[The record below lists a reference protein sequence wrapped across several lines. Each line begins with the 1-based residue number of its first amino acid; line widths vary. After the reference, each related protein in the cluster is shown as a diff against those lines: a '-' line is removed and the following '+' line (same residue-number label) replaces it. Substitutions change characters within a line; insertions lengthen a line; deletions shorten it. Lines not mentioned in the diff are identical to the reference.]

1 MSVIHN
7 LNRRSL
13 AGFLLVLSIS
23 SLIFVSLPARAF
35 AAPTGPNFDHV
46 FTPNVADS
54 TGKTFT
60 TSQPLTVLPASTGG
74 SVPALIGWGGV
85 GIGESMSDI
94 QTEMMTLNQLG
105 YNIVRVAFEPT
116 CTTPPD
122 SGILGRYDA
131 AKLGQVID
139 LAKQYSLW
147 IIVDYHGYTDLE
159 TSSSEQC
166 WLGFWKSLV
175 GNFTSSYSQIIWE
188 GLNEPHMIN
197 NADVAGL
204 SSAYQALINEV
215 RALGDTH
222 WIVLQSMCSAS
233 CGFSDSNMAAGYP
246 IVTDP
251 LGNLSQGGRI
261 FISLHS
267 YMGYQWYSSSWN
279 NATAETLAQEFH
291 NAVVTGMKTT
301 GWPALNTEG
310 GTSTGSQVPPDEVL
324 SGSAGYSVVSFHFAQ
339 TLTNLYDANAPQ
351 RINWVWWVAGSW
363 TNTPGAGTLGSLQCN
378 NNPIGWGCLLAFAP
392 LGPPIPDFTIS
403 ATSPRAVNTGQS
415 ATVTITIASLYG
427 FTGTV
432 PLSDKVPPGLACSSI
447 SPGTLL
453 GSGTATVSCSANMRG
468 TYTLTL
474 TGTSG
479 PLTHSALATFAVNQ
493 ADFTVTAASPAT
505 VNPGQSST
513 ATITVNALN
522 GFYGTIALTDTV
534 PNGLNCGNINS
545 TSLTGSGT
553 ATVSCNA
560 TTAGRHTLAIT
571 GTSGSL
577 VHSTNATF
585 NFQSNASQPS
595 GGGLCLSCLLPTL
608 MTTSVWLL
616 AMGALIGLASSIAL
630 LNLRASI
637 QLAAARRKAR
647 SLSQRGWLER
657 T

>member
-7 LNRRSL
+7 LDRRSL
-13 AGFLLVLSIS
+13 AGFLLVLSIA
-23 SLIFVSLPARAF
+23 SLIFVSLPARAS
-35 AAPTGPNFDHV
+35 AAPTGANFDHV
-46 FTPNVADS
+46 VTLNVADS

-60 TSQPLTVLPASTGG
+60 TSQPPTVLPASTGG

-116 CTTPPD
+116 CTTPSD
-122 SGILGRYDA
+122 GGILGSYDA
-131 AKLGQVID
+131 AKLGQVIG
-139 LAKQYSLW
+139 LAKQYGLW
-147 IIVDYHGYTDLE
+147 IIVDYHGYNELE
-159 TSSSEQC
+159 TSSTEQC
-166 WLGFWKSLV
+166 WLGFWQSLV
-175 GNFTSSYSQIIWE
+175 KNFTSSYSQIIWE
-188 GLNEPHMIN
+188 GLNEPHMTSN
-197 NADVAGL
+197 TDVAGL

-222 WIVLQSMCSAS
+222 WIVVQSMCSAS
-233 CGFSDSNMAAGYP
+233 CGFSDANMAAGYP
-246 IVTDP
+246 MVTDP

-324 SGSAGYSVVSFHFAQ
+324 SGSSGYSVVSFHFAQ

-351 RINWVWWVAGSW
+351 RINWVWWTAGSW

-378 NNPIGWGCLLAFAP
+378 SNPIGWGCLLAFAP
-392 LGPPIPDFTIS
+392 LAPPTADFTIS
-403 ATSPRAVNTGQS
+403 ATSPGPVNTGQS
-415 ATVTITIASLYG
+415 AIATITIASLYG

-453 GSGTATVSCSANMRG
+453 GSGTATLSCSASVEG
-468 TYTLTL
+468 TYTLTI

-479 PLTHSALATFAVNQ
+479 SLTHSAIATFAVNQ
-493 ADFTVTAASPAT
+493 ADFTLEASTLAT
-505 VNPGQSST
+505 VNAGQSGT
-513 ATITVNALN
+513 TTITVTALN
-522 GFYGTIALTDTV
+522 GFDGAIALTDTV
-534 PNGLNCGNINS
+534 PNGLSCGNISS
-545 TSLTGSGT
+545 TSLAGSGT
-553 ATVSCNA
+553 ATVSCSA
-560 TTAGRHTLAIT
+560 TKAGSYTLTIT

-577 VHSTNATF
+577 VHSKTATF
-585 NFQSNASQPS
+585 NFQGYASQPS
-595 GGGLCLSCLLPTL
+595 GGGLCLSCFLPKVV
-608 MTTSVWLL
+608 TTGVWLL
-616 AMGALIGLASSIAL
+616 MIGALIGLASSIAL
-630 LNLRASI
+630 LHLRASV
-637 QLAAARRKAR
+637 QLAAARRRAR
-647 SLSQRGWLER
+647 SLNTRR
-657 T
+657 

>member
-222 WIVLQSMCSAS
+222 WIVVQSMSSAS

-246 IVTDP
+246 MVTDP

-279 NATAETLAQEFH
+279 NATADLLAQEFL

-310 GTSTGSQVPPDEVL
+310 GTSTGSLVPPDEVL
-324 SGSAGYSVVSFHFAQ
+324 SGSSGYSVVSFHFAQ
-339 TLTNLYDANAPQ
+339 TLTNLYDGNSPQ
-351 RINWVWWVAGSW
+351 RINWVWWTAGSW

-378 NNPIGWGCLLAFAP
+378 SNPIGWGCLLAFTHVS
-392 LGPPIPDFTIS
+392 PPAADFTIS
-403 ATSPRAVNTGQS
+403 ASSPSTVNTGQS
-415 ATVTITIASLYG
+415 TASTITVASLYG
-427 FTGTV
+427 FTGAVSLTESV
-432 PLSDKVPPGLACSSI
+432 PAGLACGSI
-447 SPGTLL
+447 SPGSQL
-453 GSGTATVSCSANMRG
+453 GLGTVGSVSATISCNTTDAGNH
-468 TYTLTL
+468 TLTIK
-474 TGTSG
+474 GTSG
-479 PLTHSALATFAVNQ
+479 L
-493 ADFTVTAASPAT
+493 
-505 VNPGQSST
+505 
-513 ATITVNALN
+513 
-522 GFYGTIALTDTV
+522 
-534 PNGLNCGNINS
+534 
-545 TSLTGSGT
+545 
-553 ATVSCNA
+553 
-560 TTAGRHTLAIT
+560 
-571 GTSGSL
+571 L
-577 VHSTNATF
+577 VHSATATF
-585 NFQSNASQPS
+585 TFQKATSQPS
-595 GGGLCLSCLLPTL
+595 GGGLCLTCFLPKV
-608 MTTSVWLL
+608 MTANAWLL
-616 AMGALIGLASSIAL
+616 VIGGLIGVVSSIAL
-630 LNLRASI
+630 LL
-637 QLAAARRKAR
+637 RKAR
-647 SLSQRGWLER
+647 TQLATMRRKTRSLNQRD
-657 T
+657 

>member
-7 LNRRSL
+7 LDRRSL
-13 AGFLLVLSIS
+13 AGFLLVLSIA
-23 SLIFVSLPARAF
+23 SLIFVSLPARAS
-35 AAPTGPNFDHV
+35 AAPTDANFDRV
-46 FTPNVADS
+46 VTLNVADS

-85 GIGESMSDI
+85 GIGESMNDI

-122 SGILGRYDA
+122 GGILGSYDA
-131 AKLGQVID
+131 AKLGQVIG
-139 LAKQYSLW
+139 LAKQYGLW
-147 IIVDYHGYTDLE
+147 IIVDYHGYNELE
-159 TSSSEQC
+159 TSSTEQC
-166 WLGFWKSLV
+166 WLGFWQSLV
-175 GNFTSSYSQIIWE
+175 KNFTSSYSQIIWE
-188 GLNEPHMIN
+188 GLNEPHMTSN
-197 NADVAGL
+197 TDVAGL

-222 WIVLQSMCSAS
+222 WIVVQSMCSAS

-246 IVTDP
+246 MVTDP

-324 SGSAGYSVVSFHFAQ
+324 SGSSGYSVVSFHFAQ

-351 RINWVWWVAGSW
+351 RINWVWWTAGSW

-378 NNPIGWGCLLAFAP
+378 SNPIGWGCLLAFAP
-392 LGPPIPDFTIS
+392 LAPPTADFTIS
-403 ATSPRAVNTGQS
+403 ATSPGPVNTGQS
-415 ATVTITIASLYG
+415 AIATITIASLYG

-453 GSGTATVSCSANMRG
+453 GSGTATVSCGASVEG
-468 TYTLTL
+468 TYTLTI

-479 PLTHSALATFAVNQ
+479 SLTHSAIAIFAVNQ
-493 ADFTVTAASPAT
+493 ADFTLEASTLAT
-505 VNPGQSST
+505 VNAGQSGT
-513 ATITVNALN
+513 TTITVTALN
-522 GFYGTIALTDTV
+522 GFDGAIALTDTV
-534 PNGLNCGNINS
+534 PNGLSCGNISS
-545 TSLTGSGT
+545 TSLAGSGT
-553 ATVSCNA
+553 ATVSCSA
-560 TTAGRHTLAIT
+560 TKAGSYTLTIT

-577 VHSTNATF
+577 VHSKTATF
-585 NFQSNASQPS
+585 NFQGYASQPS
-595 GGGLCLSCLLPTL
+595 GGGLCLSCFLPKV
-608 MTTSVWLL
+608 MTTGVWLL
-616 AMGALIGLASSIAL
+616 MIGALIGLASSIAL
-630 LNLRASI
+630 LHLRASV
-637 QLAAARRKAR
+637 QLAAARRRAR
-647 SLSQRGWLER
+647 SLNQ
-657 T
+657 